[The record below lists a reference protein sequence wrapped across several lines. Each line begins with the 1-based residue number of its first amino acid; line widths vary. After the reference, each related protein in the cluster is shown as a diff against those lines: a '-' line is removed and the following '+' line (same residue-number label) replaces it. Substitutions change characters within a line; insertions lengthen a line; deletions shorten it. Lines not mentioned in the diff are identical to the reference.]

1 MGHKVKQSLMSSR
14 IDFFYYAFRNILLV
28 SLPILAISAVLL
40 ASFRSSAM
48 NSSADSVRINL
59 PTSCTLSGNV
69 TAEHTA
75 SMVSGQELR
84 DIGTTEINTIC
95 NDKDGYIVY
104 AKGTTQ
110 NNNGE
115 VVLASSL
122 GSNYDI
128 KTGNIP
134 SSNGDSSWAMKLSLG
149 ASTFPP
155 TIVSDY
161 DNKYVPVPNN
171 WTKVVYRSAS
181 TATNSTA
188 TSIFTTTYG
197 VYTTP
202 GQPAGIYSGQVK
214 YVMLHPSATTV
225 LPTTTLESAFAS
237 AGKSKKIGVVDP
249 VTGQTGDFYKMQD
262 MNSSICDAVTPN
274 DNPGYDEIQLVDDRD
289 NKIYWVAKLKDG
301 HCWMTQ
307 NLDLDLGV
315 KDAALG
321 IDTTVLTSE
330 DTDLNDRS
338 LAGAY
343 GEGYSYNLETNII
356 SWGPT
361 NITRDYQ
368 HSTGTPW
375 ASNTNIAYS
384 LDPGEWYWDG
394 DDTTPN
400 CNYLNTSAGCTH
412 FTQDKTNVNKHLSV
426 GNYYNWSA
434 AIASDDSS
442 SLTVSTYSNVNNNPQ
457 NSICPK
463 GWRLPTI
470 AKPNGEDAHSR
481 PNSKGEFGRL
491 NYLYNDGGNT
501 DFKLISAPLWF
512 VQSGFAIDGGLSN
525 PGFKATYWSNTV
537 SDGVTAYVMVL
548 FTNYVNTDY
557 NAYGSGGDGWKSG
570 GRPVRCVAR

>member
-1 MGHKVKQSLMSSR
+1 MSSKQYKTTSYTE
-14 IDFFYYAFRNILLV
+14 FYYHFFKWSSVAVVLLLLV
-28 SLPILAISAVLL
+28 SVFVLSLPH
-40 ASFRSSAM
+40 SSA
-48 NSSADSVRINL
+48 NSSSDSIRISL

-115 VVLASSL
+115 VVLASNL

-149 ASTFPP
+149 TSTFPP

-161 DNKYVPVPNN
+161 DNKYVPVPND

-202 GQPAGIYSGQVK
+202 GQPAGTYSGQVK
-214 YVMLHPSATTV
+214 YVMLHPSTTTV

-307 NLDLDLGV
+307 NLDLDLTSGV
-315 KDAALG
+315 A
-321 IDTTVLTSE
+321 LTSE
-330 DTDLNDRS
+330 LTDLNDS
-338 LAGAY
+338 SMSGAY
-343 GEGYSYNLETNII
+343 SVGYSYDPNSRII
-356 SWGPT
+356 SWRPT
-361 NITRDYQ
+361 NTTRDYQ
-368 HSTGTPW
+368 GGTGTGW
-375 ASNTNIAYS
+375 SNNYNVAYS
-384 LDPGEWYWDG
+384 LDPGNWYWDG
-394 DDTTPN
+394 DDNTPN
-400 CNYLNTSAGCTH
+400 CNYLDSTKGCTH
-412 FTQDKTNVNKHLSV
+412 FTQNATGANAHLSV

-434 AIASDDSS
+434 AIASDGSS
-442 SLTVSTYSNVNNNPQ
+442 SLSSNTYNNITLNPQ

-470 AKPNGEDAHSR
+470 SNVPYTTV
-481 PNSKGEFGRL
+481 NSTSEFGRL
-491 NYLYNDGGNT
+491 NQLYNGGGST
-501 DFKLISAPLWF
+501 DPKLISAPLWF
-512 VQSGFAIDGGLSN
+512 VRSGYVNFGSLIN
-525 PGFKATYWSNTV
+525 PGSEASYWSSTV
-537 SDGVTAYVMVL
+537 YNSNDAYRLLFTATGVTPA
-548 FTNYVNTDY
+548 NG
-557 NAYGSGGDGWKSG
+557 YGRYYGWS
-570 GRPVRCVAR
+570 VRCVAR

>member
-14 IDFFYYAFRNILLV
+14 IDFFYYAFRNVLLV
-28 SLPILAISAVLL
+28 SLPILVVSALVLS
-40 ASFRSSAM
+40 SFRSSAM
-48 NSSADSVRINL
+48 NSSADSIRINL

-95 NDKDGYIVY
+95 NDKDGYLVY

-110 NNNGE
+110 NSNGE
-115 VVLASSL
+115 VVLASNL

-134 SSNGDSSWAMKLSLG
+134 SSNGDSSWAMKLSLS

-214 YVMLHPSATTV
+214 YVMLHPSTTTV

-237 AGKSKKIGVVDP
+237 ARKSKKIGVVDP

-274 DNPGYDEIQLVDDRD
+274 DNPGYNEIQLVDDRD

-343 GEGYSYNLETNII
+343 GEGYSYDSNTDTLSWKPANSTNAWAN
-356 SWGPT
+356 SNVYPYSKDRGKYYPE
-361 NITRDYQ
+361 
-368 HSTGTPW
+368 GTPE
-375 ASNTNIAYS
+375 NETINDYHR
-384 LDPGEWYWDG
+384 
-394 DDTTPN
+394 
-400 CNYLNTSAGCTH
+400 LN
-412 FTQDKTNVNKHLSV
+412 
-426 GNYYNWSA
+426 GNYYNWTA
-434 AIASDDSS
+434 AIASNYSDS
-442 SLTVSTYSNVNNNPQ
+442 LQDNTHNDVGANPQ

-470 AKPNGEDAHSR
+470 SSVAKN
-481 PNSKGEFGRL
+481 NEFGNL
-491 NYLYNDGGNT
+491 ANLYGYT
-501 DFKLISAPLWF
+501 SADIMASPLWF
-512 VQSGFAIDGGLSN
+512 VESGYVDNSINVSGIFGY
-525 PGFKATYWSNTV
+525 YWSNTV
-537 SDGVTAYVMVL
+537 YDNIFSYLLYFSVSLNRFDPNGVQADGYRVL
-548 FTNYVNTDY
+548 
-557 NAYGSGGDGWKSG
+557 
-570 GRPVRCVAR
+570 GRSAGFSVRCLAR

>member
-28 SLPILAISAVLL
+28 SLPILAVSALVLS
-40 ASFRSSAM
+40 SFRSSAM

-110 NNNGE
+110 NSNGE

-134 SSNGDSSWAMKLSLG
+134 SNNGDSSWAMKLSLG

-274 DNPGYDEIQLVDDRD
+274 NNPGYDEIQLVDDRD

-307 NLDLDLGV
+307 NLDLDLSSEV
-315 KDAALG
+315 A
-321 IDTTVLTSE
+321 LTSE
-330 DTDLNDRS
+330 TTDLNDSS
-338 LAGAY
+338 LTGAY
-343 GEGYSYNLETNII
+343 SLNYDYDPSTRVI
-356 SWGPT
+356 SWIPQNT
-361 NITRDYQ
+361 TKNYT
-368 HSTGTPW
+368 TGAGTDW
-375 ASNTNIAYS
+375 VNNYNKGYS
-384 LDPGEWYWDG
+384 LDPDTWYWNANDN
-394 DDTTPN
+394 TPN
-400 CNYLNTSAGCTH
+400 CNYLATACEDFAQTPYNNNGTH
-412 FTQDKTNVNKHLSV
+412 GAV

-434 AIASDDSS
+434 TIASDDSS
-442 SLTVSTYSNVNNNPQ
+442 SLVAYTDGDISKNPQ

-463 GWRLPTI
+463 GWRLPTVSNQTNAI
-470 AKPNGEDAHSR
+470 SGSTN
-481 PNSKGEFGRL
+481 EFGRL
-491 NYLYNDGGNT
+491 NYIYNEGKTNADL
-501 DFKLISAPLWF
+501 KLIESPLWF
-512 VQSGFAIDGGLSN
+512 TRFGSN
-525 PGFKATYWSNTV
+525 N
-537 SDGVTAYVMVL
+537 
-548 FTNYVNTDY
+548 
-557 NAYGSGGDGWKSG
+557 SGGFGDPGVQAYYRSSTIG
-570 GRPVRCVAR
+570 GDTYGFILKFSINNISSNATAFGSNRTFGMSVRCLAR

>member
-1 MGHKVKQSLMSSR
+1 MGSKQDKTNSYTE
-14 IDFFYYAFRNILLV
+14 FYYHFFKWSSAVVVLLLLV
-28 SLPILAISAVLL
+28 SVFVLTLP
-40 ASFRSSAM
+40 RSSA
-48 NSSADSVRINL
+48 NSSSDSIRISL

-75 SMVSGQELR
+75 SMVSGQELK

-95 NDKDGYIVY
+95 NDKDGYLVY
-104 AKGTTQ
+104 AKGATQ
-110 NNNGE
+110 NSNGE

-149 ASTFPP
+149 TSTFPP

-161 DNKYVPVPNN
+161 DNKYVPVPND

-202 GQPAGIYSGQVK
+202 GQPAGTYSGQVK
-214 YVMLHPSATTV
+214 YVMLHPSTTTV

-330 DTDLNDRS
+330 NTDLNDRS

-343 GEGYSYNLETNII
+343 GKNYEYNKNREV
-356 SWGPT
+356 
-361 NITRDYQ
+361 ITWKPANTTYNYT
-368 HSTGTPW
+368 TGTGTSW
-375 ASNTNIAYS
+375 AGNNNVAYS
-384 LDPGEWYWDG
+384 LNPGNWYWNANDN
-394 DDTTPN
+394 TPN
-400 CNYLNTSAGCTH
+400 CNYLATACEDFAQTPYSNNGTH
-412 FTQDKTNVNKHLSV
+412 GAV

-434 AIASDDSS
+434 AIASDDSNT
-442 SLTVSTYSNVNNNPQ
+442 LTNNTYSNINNNPQ

-470 AKPNGEDAHSR
+470 SNQQGEALNSTNNFSR
-481 PNSKGEFGRL
+481 L
-491 NYLYNDGGNT
+491 HYLYNDKLTNV
-501 DFKLISAPLWF
+501 DAELISNPLWF
-512 VQSGFAIDGGLSN
+512 IRSGGNHYNNSSMYDTG
-525 PGFKATYWSNTV
+525 T
-537 SDGVTAYVMVL
+537 TAYYLSSTIFNNVSTYL
-548 FTNYVNTDY
+548 LRFTSTSFQAAANPSYRY
-557 NAYGSGGDGWKSG
+557 AGFSI
-570 GRPVRCVAR
+570 RCIAH

>member
-28 SLPILAISAVLL
+28 SLPILVISALVLS
-40 ASFRSSAM
+40 SFHSSAM

-95 NDKDGYIVY
+95 NDKDGYLVY

-110 NNNGE
+110 NSLGE
-115 VVLASSL
+115 VVLASNL

-155 TIVSDY
+155 TIASDY

-202 GQPAGIYSGQVK
+202 GQPAGTYSGQVK
-214 YVMLHPSATTV
+214 YVMLHPSTTTV
-225 LPTTTLESAFAS
+225 LPTATLESAFAS

-315 KDAALG
+315 KDATLG

-330 DTDLNDRS
+330 DTDLNDNS
-338 LAGAY
+338 MSGAY
-343 GEGYSYNLETNII
+343 SKNYDYNYANNVI
-356 SWGPT
+356 SWSPQ

-368 HSTGTPW
+368 NSTGTSW
-375 ASNTNIAYS
+375 VGNDNVAYS
-384 LDPGEWYWDG
+384 LNPGNWYWNANDN
-394 DDTTPN
+394 TPN
-400 CNYLNTSAGCTH
+400 CNYLATACENFAQTPYSNNGAHGA
-412 FTQDKTNVNKHLSV
+412 V

-442 SLTVSTYSNVNNNPQ
+442 SLTESTYNNINDNPR

-470 AKPNGEDAHSR
+470 SNQQGEALNSTNNFSR
-481 PNSKGEFGRL
+481 L
-491 NYLYNDGGNT
+491 HYLYND
-501 DFKLISAPLWF
+501 KLTNADAELIASPLWF
-512 VQSGFAIDGGLSN
+512 VR
-525 PGFKATYWSNTV
+525 
-537 SDGVTAYVMVL
+537 
-548 FTNYVNTDY
+548 
-557 NAYGSGGDGWKSG
+557 SGGNHYGNGSMYDTGTMAYYLSSTIHNNTSTYLLSFTKTSFQAAAKPNYRYAG
-570 GRPVRCVAR
+570 FPIRCVAH

>member
-95 NDKDGYIVY
+95 NDKDGYLVY

-110 NNNGE
+110 NNLGE
-115 VVLASSL
+115 VVLASNL

-202 GQPAGIYSGQVK
+202 GQPAGTYSGQVK
-214 YVMLHPSATTV
+214 YVMLHPSTTTV

-237 AGKSKKIGVVDP
+237 AGKSKKTGVVDP

-307 NLDLDLGV
+307 NLDLDLSPSR
-315 KDAALG
+315 
-321 IDTTVLTSE
+321 VLTSG
-330 DTDLNDRS
+330 DTDLNDNS
-338 LAGAY
+338 LLGAY
-343 GEGYSYNLETNII
+343 YTGYSYNASSRVI
-356 SWGPT
+356 SWKPT

-368 HSTGTPW
+368 GGTGTGW
-375 ASNTNIAYS
+375 SNNSNVAYS
-384 LDPGEWYWDG
+384 LDPGNWYWDG
-394 DDTTPN
+394 DDSTPN
-400 CNYLNTSAGCTH
+400 CNYLDSTKGCTH
-412 FTQDKTNVNKHLSV
+412 FTQNATGANAHLSV

-434 AIASDDSS
+434 AIASDGSS
-442 SLTVSTYSNVNNNPQ
+442 SLSSSTYNNITLNPQ

-470 AKPNGEDAHSR
+470 SNVPYTTV
-481 PNSKGEFGRL
+481 NSTSEFGRL
-491 NYLYNDGGNT
+491 NQLYNGGGST
-501 DFKLISAPLWF
+501 DPKLISAPLWF
-512 VQSGFAIDGGLSN
+512 VRSGSIYSGSFNNAGSE
-525 PGFKATYWSNTV
+525 AYYWSSTV
-537 SDGVTAYVMVL
+537 YSSNSAYHLIFAQSSVDPAIYDL
-548 FTNYVNTDY
+548 DFRL
-557 NAYGSGGDGWKSG
+557 YGRRR
-570 GRPVRCVAR
+570 GRSVRCVAR

>member
-1 MGHKVKQSLMSSR
+1 MNHKNQTNSYTE
-14 IDFFYYAFRNILLV
+14 FFYKTFRNILLV
-28 SLPILAISAVLL
+28 SIPLTIISALIL
-40 ASFRSSAM
+40 SLPHSSAE
-48 NSSADSVRINL
+48 SSSSDNIRINL

-69 TAEHTA
+69 TAEHAA

-95 NDKDGYIVY
+95 NDKDGYLVY

-110 NNNGE
+110 NSLGE

-149 ASTFPP
+149 TSTFPP

-161 DNKYVPVPNN
+161 NNKYVPVPSD

-202 GQPAGIYSGQVK
+202 GQPAGTYSGQVK
-214 YVMLHPSATTV
+214 YAMLHPSTTAV

-237 AGKSKKIGVVDP
+237 AGKSKKTGVVDP
-249 VTGQTGDFYKMQD
+249 VTGQTGSFYRMQD

-274 DNPGYDEIQLVDDRD
+274 DNPGYDELQLVDDRD
-289 NKIYWVAKLKDG
+289 DKIYWVAKLKDG

-307 NLDLDLGV
+307 NLDLDLTSGV
-315 KDAALG
+315 A
-321 IDTTVLTSE
+321 LTSE
-330 DTDLNDRS
+330 LTDLNDGS
-338 LAGAY
+338 MSGAY
-343 GEGYSYNLETNII
+343 TVGYSYDPNSRII
-356 SWGPT
+356 SWTPT
-361 NITRDYQ
+361 NTTRDYQ
-368 HSTGTPW
+368 NNTGTPW
-375 ASNTNIAYS
+375 DNDYDMAYS
-384 LDPGEWYWDG
+384 LNPGEWYWDG
-394 DDTTPN
+394 DDSTPS
-400 CNYLNTSAGCTH
+400 CNYLNPSAGCTH
-412 FTQDKTNVNKHLSV
+412 FTQNRISANKHLSV

-442 SLTVSTYSNVNNNPQ
+442 PLNSSTYNNIILNPQ

-463 GWRLPTI
+463 SWKLPTI
-470 AKPNGEDAHSR
+470 SNMAYTT
-481 PNSKGEFGRL
+481 PNSTNEFGRL
-491 NYLYNDGGNT
+491 NQIYNANRTNTDIGLIITPIWLVRSGYIIRGSLNNDG
-501 DFKLISAPLWF
+501 SEAR
-512 VQSGFAIDGGLSN
+512 
-525 PGFKATYWSNTV
+525 YWSSTV
-537 SDGVTAYVMVL
+537 L
-548 FTNYVNTDY
+548 N
-557 NAYGSGGDGWKSG
+557 SGNVYSLNFSNNNVDPTSSYDRYDSRRFNGWSI
-570 GRPVRCVAR
+570 RCLAR

>member
-1 MGHKVKQSLMSSR
+1 MGSKQDKTNSYTE
-14 IDFFYYAFRNILLV
+14 FYYHFFKWSSAVVVLLLLV
-28 SLPILAISAVLL
+28 SVFVLTLP
-40 ASFRSSAM
+40 RSSA
-48 NSSADSVRINL
+48 NSSSDSIRISL

-95 NDKDGYIVY
+95 NDKDGYLVY

-110 NNNGE
+110 NSLGE

-149 ASTFPP
+149 TSTFPP

-161 DNKYVPVPNN
+161 DNKYVPVPND

-188 TSIFTTTYG
+188 TSIFNTTYA

-202 GQPAGIYSGQVK
+202 GQPAGTYSGQVK
-214 YVMLHPSATTV
+214 YVMLHPSTTTV

-237 AGKSKKIGVVDP
+237 AGKSKKTGVVDP

-307 NLDLDLGV
+307 NLDLDLSPSR
-315 KDAALG
+315 
-321 IDTTVLTSE
+321 VLTSG
-330 DTDLNDRS
+330 DTDLNDNS
-338 LAGAY
+338 LLGAY
-343 GEGYSYNLETNII
+343 YTGYSYNASSRVI
-356 SWGPT
+356 SWKPT

-368 HSTGTPW
+368 GGTGTGW
-375 ASNTNIAYS
+375 SNNSNVAYS
-384 LDPGEWYWDG
+384 LDPGNWYWDG
-394 DDTTPN
+394 DDSTPN
-400 CNYLNTSAGCTH
+400 CNYLDSTKGCTH
-412 FTQDKTNVNKHLSV
+412 FTQNATGANAHLSV

-434 AIASDDSS
+434 AIASDGSS
-442 SLTVSTYSNVNNNPQ
+442 SLSSSTYNNITLNPQ

-470 AKPNGEDAHSR
+470 SNVPYTTV
-481 PNSKGEFGRL
+481 NSTSEFGRL
-491 NYLYNDGGNT
+491 NQLYNGGGST
-501 DFKLISAPLWF
+501 DPKLISNPLWF
-512 VQSGFAIDGGLSN
+512 VRSGVIINSAFLELGSGAY
-525 PGFKATYWSNTV
+525 YWPSTV
-537 SDGVTAYVMVL
+537 NGSTGAYSLYFTHNSVRPDRSDGAY
-548 FTNYVNTDY
+548 
-557 NAYGSGGDGWKSG
+557 YGRGN
-570 GRPVRCVAR
+570 GRSVRCVAR